1 MFDIGLVV
9 SIQAIYPDNPSLN
22 PAVFNFLMLFYK
34 LLSEKV
40 SGGLVYIRSPT
51 FTNRNINENVLA
63 GCEP

>member
-22 PAVFNFLMLFYK
+22 PAVFNFLLLFYK

-40 SGGLVYIRSPT
+40 SGGSGWSIFEVRLLRT
-51 FTNRNINENVLA
+51 ET
-63 GCEP
+63 